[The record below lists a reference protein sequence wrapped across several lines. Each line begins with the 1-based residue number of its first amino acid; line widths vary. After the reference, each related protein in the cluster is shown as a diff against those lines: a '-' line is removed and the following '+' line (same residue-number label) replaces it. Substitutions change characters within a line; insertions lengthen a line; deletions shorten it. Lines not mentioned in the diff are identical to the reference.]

1 MQYVSPAG
9 ASAEQNIVACQYKTD
24 IFFYTTKAVE
34 PGQELFVW
42 YCTEFAKRL
51 EKPVVASRASPVMK
65 RGKQK
70 FYQSSINRFF
80 VLWTLFDLKGCIDK
94 FFFFKLAKHL
104 YLFLL
109 LLN

>member
-70 FYQSSINRFF
+70 FISRQ
-80 VLWTLFDLKGCIDK
+80 LID
-94 FFFFKLAKHL
+94 FSYCEH
-104 YLFLL
+104 YLI
-109 LLN
+109 